1 MSFTGGKLKLKGGA
15 DLPGVKKKKKKSKQ
29 ATDLI
34 ATDTN
39 NDDGKNE
46 LAATDEQAGAGTSTQ
61 NPAVDRRTD
70 AEKRFEAH
78 LLKTEQQRLK
88 KAASKSHR
96 ERIKELNE
104 KLANTT
110 EHFDLPRISHTN

>member
-1 MSFTGGKLKLKGGA
+1 MSFVGGKLKLKGGA
-15 DLPGVKKKKKKSKQ
+15 DLPGVKKKKKKTKQ
-29 ATDLI
+29 ATDVVV
-34 ATDTN
+34 TDAK
-39 NDDGKNE
+39 DGKNE
-46 LAATDEQAGAGTSTQ
+46 LEDAGTAGTSTAQ
-61 NPAVDRRTD
+61 QPTVEDRRTD

-78 LLKTEQQRLK
+78 LMKTEEQRLK